1 MRSRIFSTLLLFLS
15 ATGSAQQTKERT
27 AFSSVGVT
35 AGLSIPIRC
44 YAARDPGKNT
54 SGYARTGFSLQVDFS
69 RYLNEYAG
77 LKTKLYFVQNRLW
90 QGDKSYT
97 VFGWMAGPLFHNR
110 FHPKWDAGLIP
121 QVGISRVFMP
131 GFETDKGLLPDERAW
146 CFTWGVDLGVQYQ
159 AGKNSYILLQGGHLN
174 MKPKLDGL
182 TQLNYR
188 NEQHLLMMTVDAGMR
203 WRF

>member
-15 ATGSAQQTKERT
+15 AMCSAQENKDKI

-77 LKTKLYFVQNRLW
+77 LKTKLYFAQNRLW

-97 VFGWMAGPLFHNR
+97 VFGWMAGPLLFKR
-110 FHPKWDAGLIP
+110 FDSRWEAGLVPLI
-121 QVGISRVFMP
+121 GISRVFMP
-131 GFETDKGLLPDERAW
+131 GFETEKGLLPDERAW
-146 CFTWGVDLGVQYQ
+146 TFTWGVDLGVQYQ
-159 AGKNSYILLQGGHLN
+159 ASKNSYILLQGGHLN

-182 TQLNYR
+182 TQLDYR